1 MKTKIELTE
10 EQISKLMATEEKQLR
25 AKFDKDLAALRK
37 KFQFAEVE
45 FKTAGVKQIEKS
57 KLTEELFKKY
67 LSENKTLSQIAEET
81 HYNRAYLYK
90 LAKKY
95 QTENLS
101 EK

>member
-10 EQISKLMATEEKQLR
+10 DQISKLMATEEKQLR
-25 AKFDKDLAALRK
+25 VKFDKDLATLRR
-37 KFQFAEVE
+37 KFQFAEIE
-45 FKTAGVKQIEKS
+45 IKTPGVKQTEKL

-81 HYNRAYLYK
+81 NYNKAYIYK

-95 QTENLS
+95 QTENLPQ
-101 EK
+101 K